1 VALIERDV
9 VLQGRDENGNQTVDL
24 PVTRLGNIED
34 TAEVKETPGGEDYV
48 PIMDGDAKGQMKKT
62 PVSALNMGGGPAQ
75 YSDAAAYAIG
85 GYCIH
90 DGRLCRCI
98 AAVPEGGEAW
108 NAAHWEET
116 YVSQELKAARTAAGN
131 AQVAADAALEVIT
144 KLAHTIDA
152 LPAQNGT
159 LTFSGAA
166 QSPRWNSYNP
176 ETLTLSG
183 TASAVNAGSYSAVFT
198 PKQGYTWGDGTAVPK
213 TVIWTIGRASIS
225 AAPSQSG
232 SLTYT
237 GKAQAPSWRGYDT
250 AKMTV
255 GGTASAVN
263 AGTYTA
269 AFTPTSNYQW
279 SDGSTTAKHISWII
293 GRASVSAAPSQ
304 SGSLTYTGNAQTP
317 SWSGYNAAQ
326 LTIGGTASATNA
338 GTYTA
343 TFTPTANYQWSDG
356 KTTAKSVNWT
366 VGKAAG
372 SLKLNKTGMTL
383 NGSARS
389 GVIAVTRAGDG
400 AVSASSSN
408 TGVASVSV
416 SGTTVTVTG
425 KAYGTVTVTVKVA
438 AGTNHTA
445 PAAQACSVT
454 VNVFDTSLANNSW
467 AAIRAASDAGEAPNF
482 WSVGDTKTITINGTV
497 QGFNFSNLS
506 VSVFILGFNHNSAY
520 EGGSRIH
527 FQIGKIGA
535 TDVALCDSQ
544 YGKNGS
550 GDGFRMNKSL
560 TSDGGWNSSYMR
572 NFVLGNSGT
581 PANPVGGS
589 LMAALPSDLR
599 AVMKSTTKYTDNTG
613 GGSDTAS
620 YVTATTDY
628 LFLLAEYEVL
638 GIRHSANSAEQN
650 YQRQYDYYKAGNSLV
665 AYNHTA
671 VSTAV
676 WWLLRSHHCPLKG
689 YFLRGDQSG
698 GTSLV
703 NGYCAGGLR
712 PGFSV

>member
-1 VALIERDV
+1 MALIERDV

-75 YSDAAAYAIG
+75 YSGTAAYAIG

-116 YVSQELKAARTAAGN
+116 CVAQELKAARTAAGN

-144 KLAHTIDA
+144 KLAHTVDA

-159 LTFSGAA
+159 LTFSGTA

-176 ETLTLSG
+176 EALTLSG
-183 TASAVNAGSYSAVFT
+183 TTSGVNAGSYSAVFT
-198 PKQGYTWGDGTAVPK
+198 PKQGYTWGDGSAEPK

-225 AAPSQSG
+225 AAPTQSG

-250 AKMTV
+250 AKMTM
-255 GGTASAVN
+255 
-263 AGTYTA
+263 
-269 AFTPTSNYQW
+269 
-279 SDGSTTAKHISWII
+279 HISWII
-293 GRASVSAAPSQ
+293 GRASISAAPSQ
-304 SGSLTYTGNAQTP
+304 SGSLTYTGNAQSP
-317 SWSGYNAAQ
+317 SWSSYNAAQ

-372 SLKLNKTGMTL
+372 SLKLNKTSMTL

-408 TGVASVSV
+408 TSVAAVSV

-425 KAYGTVTVTVKVA
+425 KAYGSVTITVKVA

-445 PAAQACSVT
+445 PAAQP
-454 VNVFDTSLANNSW
+454 
-467 AAIRAASDAGEAPNF
+467 AA
-482 WSVGDTKTITINGTV
+482 
-497 QGFNFSNLS
+497 
-506 VSVFILGFNHNSAY
+506 
-520 EGGSRIH
+520 
-527 FQIGKIGA
+527 
-535 TDVALCDSQ
+535 
-544 YGKNGS
+544 
-550 GDGFRMNKSL
+550 
-560 TSDGGWNSSYMR
+560 
-572 NFVLGNSGT
+572 
-581 PANPVGGS
+581 
-589 LMAALPSDLR
+589 
-599 AVMKSTTKYTDNTG
+599 
-613 GGSDTAS
+613 
-620 YVTATTDY
+620 
-628 LFLLAEYEVL
+628 
-638 GIRHSANSAEQN
+638 
-650 YQRQYDYYKAGNSLV
+650 
-665 AYNHTA
+665 
-671 VSTAV
+671 
-676 WWLLRSHHCPLKG
+676 
-689 YFLRGDQSG
+689 
-698 GTSLV
+698 
-703 NGYCAGGLR
+703 
-712 PGFSV
+712 